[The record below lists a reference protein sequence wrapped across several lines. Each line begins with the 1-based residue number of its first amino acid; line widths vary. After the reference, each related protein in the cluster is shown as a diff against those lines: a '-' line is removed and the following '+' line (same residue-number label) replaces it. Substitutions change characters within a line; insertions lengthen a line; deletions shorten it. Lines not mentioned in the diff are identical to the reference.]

1 MLTVAAVG
9 LTCKAFLRSG
19 LCSLDLA
26 GLHHLQAA
34 LEVQP
39 RRGVRP
45 VSNHISTLDDP
56 VTWGVLPTSY
66 YFNSHLMR
74 WTLGA
79 SDIMFTNPV
88 FSWFF
93 RNGQVL
99 ETFRGKGIY
108 QPSIDTAIAKLDQGE
123 WIHLFGEGKVN
134 QPDTYAV
141 LDDIARLPR
150 FRWGIGRIL
159 QEVQAPPI
167 IIPMWL
173 TGFNKLMPEGRV
185 FPYKYL
191 PRVGQKLSVTF
202 GAPLSGEKMDRIQGL
217 RSAKDDNRSEITS
230 ILQDAVQELGY
241 SVSGP
246 SLGGAATW
254 KDSMP

>member
-19 LCSLDLA
+19 LCSLSVD

-34 LEVQP
+34 LEAQP
-39 RRGVRP
+39 RRGVVT

-56 VTWGVLPTSY
+56 VTWGVLPLPY
-66 YFNSHLMR
+66 LFNSRLMR

-88 FSWFF
+88 FSYFF

-108 QPSIDTAIAKLDQGE
+108 QPSVDTAIAKLDRGD

-141 LDDIARLPR
+141 LDGVARLPR
-150 FRWGIGRIL
+150 FRWGVGRIL
-159 QEVQAPPI
+159 QEVRAPPI

-173 TGFNKLMPEGRV
+173 NGFNKLMPEGRP
-185 FPYKYL
+185 FPYKYI
-191 PRVGQKLSVTF
+191 PRAGQELSVTF
-202 GAPLSGEKMDRIQGL
+202 GAPLAADKMDRIERL
-217 RSAKDDNRSEITS
+217 RAAEDDNRSAITS
-230 ILQDAVQELGY
+230 ILRDAVEELGY
-241 SVSGP
+241 RVSGP
-246 SLGGAATW
+246 SLGGAETW
-254 KDSMP
+254 KDGLP